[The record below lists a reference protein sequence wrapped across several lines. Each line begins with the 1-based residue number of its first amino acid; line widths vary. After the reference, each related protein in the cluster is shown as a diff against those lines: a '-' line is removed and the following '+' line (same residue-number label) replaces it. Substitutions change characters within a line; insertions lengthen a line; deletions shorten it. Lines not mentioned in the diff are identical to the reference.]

1 MTTTMATI
9 RSVPLP
15 KPEKAP
21 VHKFA
26 LCAGIIAHA
35 GALLAFVP
43 AFFDWWAVLGCF
55 VLAYFTGA
63 IGISATYHRLL
74 THRSYSVRPRWVEY
88 VLTIIG
94 NLTMQGGALSWVA
107 DHRRH
112 HAHTDEPLDVHTPR
126 HGFWWSHIIW
136 VITPEIT
143 AVHTKEYDEKW
154 APDLMKDPVHRF
166 LNTWW
171 FVFPIGLLGVLYAL
185 GGMPWLVWGG
195 FVRTVLIL
203 HVTLLVNSAT
213 HRWGYRTY
221 DTRDDSTNLWW
232 VALLSYGEGWHNNH
246 HAFQSSA
253 KIGLRWWEIDT
264 AYWAIKAMSLVGIA
278 YNVKQPKLTR
288 AKPNRDPLVP
298 AAPRHDGN
306 EPELVG
312 AGA

>member
-1 MTTTMATI
+1 MATI
-9 RSVPLP
+9 RSAPLP

-26 LCAGIIAHA
+26 LCAGIVAHA

-55 VLAYFTGA
+55 ALMYFTGA

-74 THRSYSVRPRWVEY
+74 THRSYSVRPRWFEY

-143 AVHTKEYDEKW
+143 AVHTTEYDEKW

-171 FVFPIGLLGVLYAL
+171 FVFPIALLGVLYGL
-185 GGMPWLVWGG
+185 GGMPWLIWGG

-232 VALLSYGEGWHNNH
+232 VALLVVRRGVAQQPPRLPVVGEDRP
-246 HAFQSSA
+246 AV
-253 KIGLRWWEIDT
+253 
-264 AYWAIKAMSLVGIA
+264 VGDRHRVLGDQGDVA
-278 YNVKQPKLTR
+278 GRDRVQRQAAEAHPGEAGPR
-288 AKPNRDPLVP
+288 A
-298 AAPRHDGN
+298 A
-306 EPELVG
+306 G
-312 AGA
+312 AGGTAARRQ